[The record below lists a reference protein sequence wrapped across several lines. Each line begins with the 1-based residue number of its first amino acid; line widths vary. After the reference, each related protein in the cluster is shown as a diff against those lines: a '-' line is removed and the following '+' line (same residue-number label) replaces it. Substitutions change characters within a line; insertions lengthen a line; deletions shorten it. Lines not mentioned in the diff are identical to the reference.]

1 MKIAIS
7 TLVLSV
13 FLSTHLSAAEKPT
26 SWGDHRFIEYPTT
39 ETIFYGSGIDVNKD
53 WNICVG
59 ATDGG
64 VEVHLRQQIL
74 PIQNCPGEYVVV
86 RTHTDRDGKL
96 IKRSTRRL
104 SDYGS
109 VPI

>member
-64 VEVHLRQQIL
+64 VEVHLRQ
-74 PIQNCPGEYVVV
+74 
-86 RTHTDRDGKL
+86 
-96 IKRSTRRL
+96 
-104 SDYGS
+104 
-109 VPI
+109 